1 VSSILEA
8 LRELEGERP
17 PASRRDIPPPEPPRK
32 ARKALGA
39 FIPII
44 GGLAVGMVV
53 FGLWAW
59 GPNLAPT
66 MAPPSSSSSPAP
78 VAGATA
84 SADAPAA
91 DRPTWLDKA
100 EPPRA
105 RVTRGAT
112 PPPASEPERSAAV
125 ERAAPPPPP
134 ARRPTTADDEG
145 TPGPAA
151 DEPPPARG
159 SGGQV
164 AVESVAYAADA
175 GARVA
180 TIRYHGR
187 RVTLR
192 QRETIGDIEVQL
204 IMPNGVYVQRAG
216 EVFLLPVSR

>member
-44 GGLAVGMVV
+44 GGLAVGVV
-53 FGLWAW
+53 VVGLWAW
-59 GPNLAPT
+59 GPNLVPT
-66 MAPPSSSSSPAP
+66 ASPPTSSQVP
-78 VAGATA
+78 VAAATA
-84 SADAPAA
+84 SAEAPAV
-91 DRPTWLDKA
+91 DRPTWLDTA

-112 PPPASEPERSAAV
+112 PTPPPAPEPERSAAAA
-125 ERAAPPPPP
+125 RPAPPLP
-134 ARRPTTADDEG
+134 ARRPTMADDGG
-145 TPGPAA
+145 TPGPAD
-151 DEPPPARG
+151 DEPPPARS

-192 QRETIGDIEVQL
+192 QRETVGDIEVQL
-204 IMPNGVYVQRAG
+204 IMPNGVYVQRGG
-216 EVFLLPVSR
+216 ETFLLPVSR

>member
-1 VSSILEA
+1 V
-8 LRELEGERP
+8 P
-17 PASRRDIPPPEPPRK
+17 TVPPPS
-32 ARKALGA
+32 
-39 FIPII
+39 
-44 GGLAVGMVV
+44 
-53 FGLWAW
+53 
-59 GPNLAPT
+59 T
-66 MAPPSSSSSPAP
+66 STSPAP

-84 SADAPAA
+84 SAEATAP
-91 DRPTWLDKA
+91 DRPTWLDTA

-112 PPPASEPERSAAV
+112 PPPAPEPERSAAV
-125 ERAAPPPPP
+125 ARPAPPPP
-134 ARRPTTADDEG
+134 ARRPSTADDDAG
-145 TPGPAA
+145 TPRPAD
-151 DEPPPARG
+151 DEPPPAHG

>member
-59 GPNLAPT
+59 GPNLVPT
-66 MAPPSSSSSPAP
+66 APPPASSPGP

-84 SADAPAA
+84 SAAAPAA
-91 DRPTWLDKA
+91 DHPTWLDTA

-112 PPPASEPERSAAV
+112 PPPAPEPERSAAV
-125 ERAAPPPPP
+125 ERPAPPPPP
-134 ARRPTTADDEG
+134 RRPTTADDEG
-145 TPGPAA
+145 SPRPAD
-151 DEPPPARG
+151 DEPPAARS

-164 AVESVAYAADA
+164 AVESVAYATDA

-204 IMPNGVYVQRAG
+204 IMPNGVYVQRGG